1 MTPKYNSF
9 TADAILNIEPTAVF
23 TVFPDSIDWSTTP
36 SGKIPSESAIIAE
49 QNRLIAVWES
59 NEYQRK
65 RARAYPPMAQ
75 QLDMQYHD
83 SVNGTTT
90 WLDAINA
97 VKALYPKP

>member
-9 TADAILNIEPTAVF
+9 TADAILNIEPTATF
-23 TVFPDSIDWSTTP
+23 TVFPDSIDWGSTPAENRPT
-36 SGKIPSESAIIAE
+36 ETAIIAE

-65 RARAYPPMAQ
+65 RAKAYPPMGQ

>member
-1 MTPKYNSF
+1 MTPKYNTF
-9 TADAILNIEPTAVF
+9 TADAILNIEPTATF
-23 TVFPDSIDWSTTP
+23 TVFPDSIDWAATP
-36 SGKIPSESAIIAE
+36 SGKIPTETAIIAE

-65 RARAYPPMAQ
+65 RAKAYPPMGQ

>member
-9 TADAILNIEPTAVF
+9 TADAILNIEPTATF
-23 TVFPDSIDWSTTP
+23 TVFPDSIDWAATP
-36 SGKIPSESAIIAE
+36 SDKIPTETAIIAE

-65 RARAYPPMAQ
+65 RAKAYPPMGQ